1 MDGGSVVVVV
11 VVVVAVAAVVVVAA
25 AVVVAVDGV
34 EIAVGGDAWGQ
45 PVNLKKTIY
54 KSGALCI
61 TLLRKQ
67 NKKIVLG
74 QPKEKLVTLFF

>member
-1 MDGGSVVVVV
+1 MDGGSVVV

-45 PVNLKKTIY
+45 PVNLKND
-54 KSGALCI
+54 L
-61 TLLRKQ
+61 
-67 NKKIVLG
+67 
-74 QPKEKLVTLFF
+74 